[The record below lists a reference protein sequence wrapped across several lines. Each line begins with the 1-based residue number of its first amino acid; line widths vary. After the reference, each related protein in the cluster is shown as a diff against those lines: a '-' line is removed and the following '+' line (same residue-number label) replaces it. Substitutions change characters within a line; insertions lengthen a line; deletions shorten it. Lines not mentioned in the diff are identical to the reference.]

1 MARLIQPA
9 EASGGGLW
17 HAWAVR
23 HFDLTGL
30 LVVIGVLT
38 LATVLGW
45 WWRRRDGRIRSVV
58 AADRLADVGPDP
70 ALATLAALGVR
81 PGAVTL
87 VQFSS
92 AFCAP
97 CRATRRLLTEVE
109 GRVGGIT
116 IVEIDAER
124 HLDEVRA
131 LAIWRTPTVLVVDAE
146 GGVVQRVS
154 GVPGRDEL
162 MAVLRPLLAGVAR

>member
-1 MARLIQPA
+1 M
-9 EASGGGLW
+9 
-17 HAWAVR
+17 R

-45 WWRRRDGRIRSVV
+45 WWRRRDGRIHPVSGDDRPGDVDPDSV
-58 AADRLADVGPDP
+58 P
-70 ALATLAALGVR
+70 LAALGVR
-81 PGAVTL
+81 PGLVTL

-92 AFCAP
+92 AICAP
-97 CRATRRLLTEVE
+97 CRATRRLLSEVE
-109 GRVGGIT
+109 GRVDGIT
-116 IVEIDAER
+116 VMEIDAER

-131 LAIWRTPTVLVVDAE
+131 LAIWRSPTVLVVDAE
-146 GGVVQRVS
+146 GRIVQRVS

-162 MAVLRPLLAGVAR
+162 MAALRPLVAGAAR

>member
-1 MARLIQPA
+1 M
-9 EASGGGLW
+9 
-17 HAWAVR
+17 R
-23 HFDLTGL
+23 HSNLTGL
-30 LVVIGVLT
+30 LVVVGVLT

-45 WWRRRDGRIRSVV
+45 WWRRRDGRIRPVAGGALLAGSV
-58 AADRLADVGPDP
+58 PDP
-70 ALATLAALGVR
+70 SSPVLAALGVR
-81 PGAVTL
+81 PGTVTL

-109 GRVGGIT
+109 SRLDGIHV
-116 IVEIDAER
+116 VEIDAER
-124 HLDEVRA
+124 HLDEVRE

-146 GGVVQRVS
+146 GRIVQRVS

-162 MAVLRPLLAGVAR
+162 LGALRPLLAGTTR

>member
-1 MARLIQPA
+1 
-9 EASGGGLW
+9 
-17 HAWAVR
+17 VR
-23 HFDLTGL
+23 HSNLTGL
-30 LVVIGVLT
+30 LVVIGVLA

-58 AADRLADVGPDP
+58 TADRRTDVGADP
-70 ALATLAALGVR
+70 ASSTLAALGVR

-92 AFCAP
+92 AVCAP

-109 GRVGGIT
+109 GQVDGIA
-116 IVEIDAER
+116 VMEVDAER

-131 LAIWRTPTVLVVDAE
+131 LAIWRTPTVLVVDTE
-146 GGVVQRVS
+146 GRVVHRVS

-162 MAVLRPLLAGVAR
+162 MAALRPLVAGAAR